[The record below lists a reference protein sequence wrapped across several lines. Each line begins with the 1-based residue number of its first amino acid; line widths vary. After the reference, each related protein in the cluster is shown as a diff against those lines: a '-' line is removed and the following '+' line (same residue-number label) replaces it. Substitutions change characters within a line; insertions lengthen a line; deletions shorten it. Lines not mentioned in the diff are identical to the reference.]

1 MPRGL
6 LRAIATV
13 LLALGVLLSAQAAPA
28 RDERTAAR
36 YRVLSIT
43 SSATLSFSGGSAN
56 SRVSG
61 RAQLTSRSGGGATGS
76 ISARGGRIT
85 AALSAKRTEQAT
97 LAERAGPASP
107 YVEQRC
113 RDSKSFRARGGLVF
127 RARPGGKLEARWALP
142 HAAMQGC
149 PGPSTRGPVTKMIR
163 ILPASRLNARQL
175 SITISGSARFKS
187 GRYTGTHRW
196 RAVVRLARL

>member
-1 MPRGL
+1 M
-6 LRAIATV
+6 
-13 LLALGVLLSAQAAPA
+13 LLALGVLVSAQAAPA
-28 RDERTAAR
+28 RDERAAAR

-43 SSATLSFSGGSAN
+43 SSASLTFSGGGDD
-56 SRVSG
+56 SRVNG
-61 RAQLTSRSGGGATGS
+61 QAQVTARGGAGATGS

-85 AALSAKRTEQAT
+85 AGLSAKRTEQAV

-113 RDSKSFRARGGLVF
+113 RDSKSFRTRGGLVF

-142 HAAMQGC
+142 HAAMKGC
-149 PGPSTRGPVTKMIR
+149 PGPSTRGPVTKMTHIF
-163 ILPASRLNARQL
+163 PASRLTAKQL
-175 SITISGSARFKS
+175 SLTISGSARFKS

-196 RAVVRLARL
+196 RAVVRLVRL

>member
-1 MPRGL
+1 
-6 LRAIATV
+6 V
-13 LLALGVLLSAQAAPA
+13 LLALAVLVTAQAAPA
-28 RDERTAAR
+28 RDERAAAR

-43 SSATLSFSGGSAN
+43 SSATLSFSSRSTG

-61 RAQLTSRSGGGATGS
+61 QAQVTTRGGAGATGS
-76 ISARGGRIT
+76 ISARGGSIT

-113 RDSKSFRARGGLVF
+113 RDSKAFRSRGGLVF
-127 RARPGGKLEARWALP
+127 RARPRGKLEARWALP

-149 PGPSTRGPVTKMIR
+149 PGPSTRGPVTRMIR
-163 ILPASRLNARQL
+163 IFPASRLGAAQL
-175 SITISGSARFKS
+175 SITLSGSARFKS

-196 RAVVRLARL
+196 RAVVRLVRL